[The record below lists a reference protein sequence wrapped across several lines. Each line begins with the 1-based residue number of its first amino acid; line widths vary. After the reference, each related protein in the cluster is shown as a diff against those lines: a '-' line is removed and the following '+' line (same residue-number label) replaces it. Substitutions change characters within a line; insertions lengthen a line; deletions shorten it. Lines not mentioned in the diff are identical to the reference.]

1 MTRRPTAAS
10 GFTYLELMVAVAIAA
25 LILAGMAGMV
35 GQALDY
41 RSGVQTRMALLRDAD
56 FALQQMTRAV
66 ENSPRL
72 LLPLPDNPDTD
83 WPEQLRQQ
91 RFPATAAS
99 GSSSFDSAV
108 LAVILPRQID
118 RDRDGRP
125 DADNDG
131 DGRFDE
137 DPGADLTNDAA
148 AGLYLI
154 DDDGDGNAD
163 TETGNDDDESG
174 GADED
179 IANGLDDEDD
189 AATDEDPPADLNGD
203 GCPGRCGVDD
213 DGDGQVDEGQSDD
226 DDEDGQRNEDGIEA
240 VVFHLAD
247 GRLIERL
254 PAPWDVNG
262 DGSIDGRD
270 FTESV
275 IAEGVT
281 RMRIERLQTPPGAA
295 ARIRIEL
302 DLAAADGSDRISVQT
317 LLRIGAAL

>member
-1 MTRRPTAAS
+1 VPTPAA

-25 LILAGMAGMV
+25 LILSGMAGML

-66 ENSPRL
+66 EYSPGL

-91 RFPATAAS
+91 SFPAATPS

-137 DPGADLTNDAA
+137 DPGADLSNDTA

-154 DDDGDGNAD
+154 DDDGDGSAD
-163 TETGNDDDESG
+163 TEASDDDDESG
-174 GADED
+174 STDED

-189 AATDEDPPADLNGD
+189 AAIDEDPPADLNAD
-203 GCPGRCGVDD
+203 GCPGLCGVDD
-213 DGDGQVDEGQSDD
+213 DGDGQVDEGQPDD
-226 DDEDGQRNEDGIEA
+226 DDEDGLRNEDGIEA
-240 VVFHLAD
+240 VVFHLVD
-247 GRLIERL
+247 GRLIERM
-254 PAPWDVNG
+254 PAPWDANG

-275 IAEGVT
+275 IAEGIT
-281 RMRIERLQTPPGAA
+281 TMRVERLPSSPGAA
-295 ARIRIEL
+295 TRIRIRL
-302 DLAAADGSDRISVQT
+302 DLTSTDGDGSVSVQT